1 MRYFIFKNTME
12 DNILSANLELKKK
25 LVEDIKSNL
34 ADAKSIIF
42 VDYRGITVS
51 EDTALRKEFRENGV
65 TYRVL
70 KNRLLTRA
78 LDELGIKGYDAKMF
92 EGTTAV
98 AYSTDE
104 VAPAKVFCKHAK
116 DINKMAVKF
125 GIVNGQILP
134 KEQVEELSKISSRDV
149 LIAMLLGTLNAPISA
164 MARALNAIAEKQN

>member
-1 MRYFIFKNTME
+1 M
-12 DNILSANLELKKK
+12 SANLEIKKQ
-25 LVEDIKSNL
+25 LVEDIKASL
-34 ADAKSIIF
+34 SDAKSIIF

-65 TYRVL
+65 SYRVL

-78 LDELGIKGYDAKMF
+78 LEEMGITGYDAKMF

-104 VAPAKVFCKHAK
+104 VAPARIFCKHSK
-116 DINKMAVKF
+116 DLNKMAVKF
-125 GIVNGQILP
+125 GIIDGQIKT
-134 KEQVEELSKISSRDV
+134 KEQVEELSKLPSKDI
-149 LIAMLLGTLNAPISA
+149 LIAMLLGTLNAPIAA

>member
-1 MRYFIFKNTME
+1 ME
-12 DNILSANLELKKK
+12 DTILSANLELKKQ
-25 LVEDIKSNL
+25 LVEDIKSELGN
-34 ADAKSIIF
+34 AKSIIF

-65 TYRVL
+65 TYKVL

-78 LDELGIKGYDAKMF
+78 LDALGITGYDAKMF

-104 VAPAKVFCKHAK
+104 VAPARIFCKHSK
-116 DINKMAVKF
+116 DLDKMAVKF
-125 GIVNGQILP
+125 GIVDGQIKT
-134 KEQVEELSKISSRDV
+134 KEQVEELAKLPSKDV
-149 LIAMLLGTLNAPISA
+149 LIAMLLGMLNAPISA

>member
-1 MRYFIFKNTME
+1 M
-12 DNILSANLELKKK
+12 SANLELKKQ
-25 LVEDIKSNL
+25 LVEDIKTELGN
-34 ADAKSIIF
+34 AKSIIF

-65 TYRVL
+65 TYKVL

-78 LDELGIKGYDAKMF
+78 LDALGITGYDAKMF

-104 VAPAKVFCKHAK
+104 VAPARIFCKHSK
-116 DINKMAVKF
+116 DLDKMAVKF
-125 GIVNGQILP
+125 GIVDGQIKT
-134 KEQVEELSKISSRDV
+134 KEQVEELAKLPSKDV
-149 LIAMLLGTLNAPISA
+149 LIAMLLGMLNAPISA